1 MLLNNLK
8 VKLSWYDKATIS
20 DQLSTYYSFNPFYAI
35 YMPNNKKYRR
45 KMSLETLINKHTF
58 YNVLYSL
65 MTSLTLM

>member
-35 YMPNNKKYRR
+35 YMPNNKK
-45 KMSLETLINKHTF
+45 IQA
-58 YNVLYSL
+58 
-65 MTSLTLM
+65 